1 MDYKQR
7 IKELVS
13 EINDEKLLRRIY
25 LIILTIAG
33 SS

>member
-1 MDYKQR
+1 MDYKQK

-13 EINDEKLLRRIY
+13 KINDEKLLRRIY
-25 LIILTIAG
+25 LIILTITE